1 MIEFDKILHEK
12 IRSYGEETYKKFL
25 CSEIIQ
31 KWDKIVDEKSISDKI
46 KPVMIEHGVLFVN
59 VQNSSLKDQ
68 LKFFSEEIIEE
79 INENFAENEPLVKEI
94 RIAKG
99 FQVSEVKNENK
110 LQKNP
115 ESTIKIEEIEL
126 TDAEI
131 KICKEKS
138 AKISDEKLRQTVL
151 ETLKTQIRSKKFK
164 MANGWHKCR
173 NCETLCP
180 PEEIFCE
187 VCRIS
192 ERNLMIEE
200 LFEIFFDKP
209 WTKTH
214 DAQKILLKKL
224 PEMRGECSLDVI
236 ESARTSLIQKI
247 ASKIRFCNEKSPD
260 VEKLVMLEKRLPP
273 EKLTQAII
281 QRTLIEMQ
289 FNFPESAKF
298 QKFNALNRK

>member
-12 IRSYGEETYKKFL
+12 IRSYGKETYKKFI

-31 KWDKIVDEKSISDKI
+31 KWDKIVDESISDKI
-46 KPVMIEHGVLFVN
+46 TPVIIEHGVLFVN
-59 VQNSSLKDQ
+59 VQNSALKDQ

-99 FQVSEVKNENK
+99 FQVLEVKKENK
-110 LQKNP
+110 SQKFS
-115 ESTIKIEEIEL
+115 ESTIKLEEIEF

-131 KICKEKS
+131 KLCEEKS

-173 NCETLCP
+173 KCETLCP

-192 ERNLMIEE
+192 ERNLMTEE
-200 LFEIFFDKP
+200 LFKIFFDKP
-209 WTKTH
+209 WTKTQ

-224 PEMRGECSLDVI
+224 PEMRGECSLDVV

-247 ASKIRFCNEKSPD
+247 AGKIRFSDEKSPD
-260 VEKLVMLEKRLPP
+260 LAKLVMLEKRLPP

-298 QKFNALNRK
+298 QKFNALNKK